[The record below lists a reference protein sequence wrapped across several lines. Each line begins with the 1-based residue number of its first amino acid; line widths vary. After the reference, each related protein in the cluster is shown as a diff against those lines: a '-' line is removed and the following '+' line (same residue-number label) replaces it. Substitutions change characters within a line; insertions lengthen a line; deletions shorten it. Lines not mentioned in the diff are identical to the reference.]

1 MKGVVVEVWIAA
13 MVGQSARSH
22 SEMERGIVSDGRE
35 EFSKMVSTINCI
47 LCLFRGLLTHSRG

>member
-1 MKGVVVEVWIAA
+1 MEVWIAA